1 MVISSGIV
9 CDAGISKYGIGGKRV
24 RIKVVNLS
32 NHKILFKESFETDRT
47 INEMELR
54 AIYHS
59 VKLAH
64 YKNII
69 FSDSQEDIGMI
80 KEGSFNDKEIKDYV
94 ECIRNHIYLKDLGIR
109 FWDKKMYGKNPADC
123 RIYKP
128 GRNFHY
134 LYSKGV

>member
-1 MVISSGIV
+1 MVDLSGIV

-32 NHKILFKESFETDRT
+32 KHKILFKESFETDRT

-54 AIYHS
+54 AIYHAT
-59 VKLAH
+59 KLAH
-64 YKNII
+64 FKNLI
-69 FSDSQEDIGMI
+69 FSDSLEAIKMI
-80 KEGSFNDKEIKDYV
+80 NEESFKDKEIKEYV
-94 ECIRNHIYLKDLGIR
+94 ESIRNYIYLKDLSIR
-109 FWDKKMYGKNPADC
+109 FWDKKIYGRNPADC